1 LQHNKVCLSAD
12 FGLNKADGSDAGHLV
27 LCGDFGDFLVGSA
40 HFVEWVAY
48 PELDELLKVRKA
60 VVLAPDYRVRKVV
73 LEVECRSWQLWCFST
88 QVHHFAWFWT
98 SSV

>member
-48 PELDELLKVRKA
+48 PELDELLKV
-60 VVLAPDYRVRKVV
+60 
-73 LEVECRSWQLWCFST
+73 
-88 QVHHFAWFWT
+88 
-98 SSV
+98 